1 VSSTDF
7 DPTYLDGAQQRLTAT
22 LRALGDAEE
31 ELHRPSR
38 LPEWSRA
45 HVLVHIARNA
55 EGLENLLLAART
67 GAALRMY
74 SSPSTRAADIAAG
87 AGRPVEVIVA
97 DVVESSFRF
106 LVEVQDLPIEA
117 WATTVSFNSGAPDPP
132 NISALRVA
140 ELRLEEVEV
149 HHVDLDLGY
158 GFSDTPA
165 DLADRLID
173 NFATRRAVQGVPVNI
188 ELEEDP
194 LAIRRGVR
202 GAPTVRGKRADV
214 LSWLAGR
221 SLRDLSADT
230 PDGAPPALP
239 TFA

>member
-1 VSSTDF
+1 
-7 DPTYLDGAQQRLTAT
+7 
-22 LRALGDAEE
+22 
-31 ELHRPSR
+31 
-38 LPEWSRA
+38 
-45 HVLVHIARNA
+45 
-55 EGLENLLLAART
+55 
-67 GAALRMY
+67 MY

-87 AGRPVEVIVA
+87 AGRPAEVIVA

-106 LVEVQDLPIEA
+106 LVEAHDLPMEA
-117 WATTVSFNSGAPDPP
+117 WSATVAFNSGAPDPP
-132 NISALRVA
+132 SIPALRVA

-158 GFSDTPA
+158 EFSDTPA
-165 DLADRLID
+165 DLADRLIN

-194 LAIRRGVR
+194 SAITRGIH

-221 SLRDLSADT
+221 SLRELSADT
-230 PDGAPPALP
+230 ADGAPPALP

>member
-1 VSSTDF
+1 MSTTEF
-7 DPTYLDGAQQRLTAT
+7 DPSQLDAAQQRLTAS
-22 LRALGDAEE
+22 LRDLATDE
-31 ELHRPSR
+31 ELPRPSR

-55 EGLENLLLAART
+55 EGLGNLLLAART

-87 AGRPVEVIVA
+87 AGRPASVIVA

-106 LVEVQDLPIEA
+106 LVAARDLPPEA
-117 WATTVSFNSGAPDPP
+117 WSNTVAFTSGAPNPP
-132 NISALRVA
+132 NVTALRVA

-158 GFSDTPA
+158 EFADTPP
-165 DLADRLID
+165 DLADRLIG
-173 NFATRRAVQGVPVNI
+173 NFAARRAAQGVPVNI
-188 ELEEDP
+188 ELDEDP
-194 LAIRRGVR
+194 LAIARGARGV
-202 GAPTVRGKRADV
+202 PTVRGKRADV

-221 SLRDLSADT
+221 SLQDLSADT

-239 TFA
+239 PLG